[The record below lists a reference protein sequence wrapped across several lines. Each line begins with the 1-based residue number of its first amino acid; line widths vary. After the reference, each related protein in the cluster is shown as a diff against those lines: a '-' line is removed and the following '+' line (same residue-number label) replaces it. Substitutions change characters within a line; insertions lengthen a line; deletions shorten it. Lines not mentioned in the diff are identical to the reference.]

1 MTYFGVFFLL
11 FDLICA
17 VFVFT
22 TYFVATQSLIKE
34 KGHLNTAEMVTN
46 RTGWL
51 QISRPDRT
59 MSNNGYDTGDTTLSK
74 PCNIVN
80 TIFFVCKVYHHALKS
95 ILAWFRD
102 LYIRLYSIHS
112 FFREGHYFLFKNH
125 SKEFKVIISSSTSAC
140 FNFSFFEISFTWFTL
155 CQSFI
160 NAKTHLYCRI
170 KYPNLCLID
179 YTISFNQVQYKY
191 LL

>member
-17 VFVFT
+17 IFVFT
-22 TYFVATQSLIKE
+22 MYFVVIRSLIKE

-46 RTGWL
+46 WTGWL

-59 MSNNGYDTGDTTLSK
+59 MSNNGHYTGDAILSN

-80 TIFFVCKVYHHALKS
+80 TIFFVCKGYHHALKS
-95 ILAWFRD
+95 ILAWLRV
-102 LYIRLYSIHS
+102 LYIRLYSIYS
-112 FFREGHYFLFKNH
+112 SSREGHYFLFKTH
-125 SKEFKVIISSSTSAC
+125 SKESQVIISSSTSAC
-140 FNFSFFEISFTWFTL
+140 LNFSFFEISL

-179 YTISFNQVQYKY
+179 YTISFNQV
-191 LL
+191 